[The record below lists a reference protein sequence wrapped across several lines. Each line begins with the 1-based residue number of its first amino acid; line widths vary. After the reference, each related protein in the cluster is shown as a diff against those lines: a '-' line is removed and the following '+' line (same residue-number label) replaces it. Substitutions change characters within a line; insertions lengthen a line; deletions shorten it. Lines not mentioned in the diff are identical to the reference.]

1 MAGDGKA
8 SMREISRKTGK
19 GSVAVSKALYGFIEA
34 GLAAEVEV
42 TAVPQDAEREQ
53 SQHRGFFGLWSRK

>member
-1 MAGDGKA
+1 
-8 SMREISRKTGK
+8 MREIARKTGK

-42 TAVPQDAEREQ
+42 PAVPQDAEREQ
-53 SQHRGFFGLWSRK
+53 SQRRGFFGLWSRK